1 MKFTAKSTIR
11 LIAALLLTVMLI
23 TSMTSCFFMDFG
35 FDFDEF
41 FDENFN
47 QNPDENNP
55 DENNPDEDPDDSNQ
69 GENIGGGVIEN
80 EDLTF
85 IPSDS
90 SSADNATALNRA
102 LLSTVIVESRFSTNP
117 AYGSGVIYQVDKN
130 LGTAYIITNYHVV
143 YDAAEGLCN
152 NVKVYLYGMELQ
164 RYAIDA
170 TVVGGSITYDIAVL
184 KITNSEV
191 LKNAVCTKATFGN
204 SDEVSIFD
212 SVYAIGNPEALGI
225 AVTKGIVSVES
236 EYLELTGADDSSIEL
251 RVIRTDAAVNGG
263 NSGGGLYNEQGQL
276 VGIVSAKLVG
286 SEIDNMGYA
295 IPVNL
300 VKCIVD
306 NLIDNYD
313 GTNVSAV
320 KRVLLGVTI
329 TSRTM
334 GVVVD
339 EETGEVRRVGV
350 VEVDSVNADA
360 LVYGKVQK
368 GDIITSLTVG
378 NVTVNPTQIYH
389 VTDHMLTA
397 RVGDMVELLLDRN
410 GETVRVTFVVEAS
423 KITTVK

>member
-1 MKFTAKSTIR
+1 MKNTVKSSIR
-11 LIAALLLTVMLI
+11 LIAALVIAVMLI

-35 FDFDEF
+35 FSFDDF
-41 FDENFN
+41 FDDGSN
-47 QNPDENNP
+47 QNPDDGNP
-55 DENNPDEDPDDSNQ
+55 PQDPDSGNTGTDDPD
-69 GENIGGGVIEN
+69 N
-80 EDLTF
+80 EDLSF
-85 IPSDS
+85 IPSDG
-90 SSADNATALNRA
+90 SSADNATSLNKA
-102 LLSTVIVESRFSTNP
+102 LLSTVIVESRFSTSP
-117 AYGSGVIYQVDKN
+117 AYGSGVIYQLDKN

-143 YDAAEGLCN
+143 YDAAEGLCD
-152 NVKVYLYGMELQ
+152 NVNVYLYGMELQ

-170 TVVGGSITYDIAVL
+170 SVIGGSVTYDIAIL

-191 LKNAVCTKATFGN
+191 LKNAVCTKTTFGS
-204 SDEVSIFD
+204 SDDVSIFD
-212 SVYAIGNPEALGI
+212 TVYAIGNPEAQGI
-225 AVTKGIVSVES
+225 AVTKGIVSVAS
-236 EYLELTGADDSSIEL
+236 EYLELTGADDSAIEL

-263 NSGGGLYNEQGQL
+263 NSGGGLFNEQGQL

-295 IPVNL
+295 IPSNL
-300 VKCIVD
+300 VKCVID
-306 NLIDNYD
+306 NLIDNYN

-334 GVVVD
+334 GVTVD
-339 EETGEVRRVGV
+339 EETGEIRKIGI

-368 GDIITSLTVG
+368 GDIITSLSVG
-378 NVTVNPTQIYH
+378 GVTVNPTQIYH

-410 GETVRVTFVVEAS
+410 GEAVRVTFVVEAA